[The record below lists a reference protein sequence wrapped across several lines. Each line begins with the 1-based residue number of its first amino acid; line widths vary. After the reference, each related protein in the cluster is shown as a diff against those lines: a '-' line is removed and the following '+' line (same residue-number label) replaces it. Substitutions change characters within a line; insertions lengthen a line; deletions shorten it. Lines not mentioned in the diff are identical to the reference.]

1 MQLNT
6 GSVERVTD
14 LSNLSYKSRL
24 DSYIILL
31 FTLAIL
37 LTLIFN
43 HCKYQKQYLC
53 RRQNPNNTI
62 WISPITILI

>member
-43 HCKYQKQYLC
+43 HCKYQKQYL
-53 RRQNPNNTI
+53 RTNDHF
-62 WISPITILI
+62 LF